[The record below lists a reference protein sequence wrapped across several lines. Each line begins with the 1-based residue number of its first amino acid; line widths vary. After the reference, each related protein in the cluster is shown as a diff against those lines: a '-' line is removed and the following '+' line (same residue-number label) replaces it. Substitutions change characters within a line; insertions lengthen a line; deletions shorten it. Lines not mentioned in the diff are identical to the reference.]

1 MEMVVGLDIGTSC
14 IRVVIGESDENGA
27 LKIAGTSHEKSV
39 GMRNGNIVNIE
50 AVAASIRRAVE
61 NAEQNAGMDV
71 RSCYTAIGGDQ
82 IEGINASGKVA
93 VSPKDNRPREIDRGD
108 IERVRQSA
116 TAVPLSLDREI
127 LHVITQDYIVDHV
140 SGIKEPLHRLGVCL
154 ESAVHIVTASTT
166 TIQNINACINR
177 ADLLVDCIML
187 KTIAATKAV
196 ATSDEEELGSIII
209 DLGAGSTDFLI
220 LLKGAP
226 VYTGS
231 IPIGGNIVTN
241 DIAIVKGIS
250 VAEAERIKIESGVCW
265 DGCVQQGNKVII
277 GGLGGGRPP
286 EEMEQQELC
295 NIISPRIEEIFNMI
309 RAEIIRKTTITDLF
323 GNIILTGGGA
333 KMDGVIE
340 IAQEVFDVDAVRIGR
355 PKKLG
360 GIEEDYEGPEWA
372 TAVGLI
378 LSAEN
383 EADSVKFKRKTSAS
397 DNKSG
402 DNILKKIFN
411 SLF

>member
-1 MEMVVGLDIGTSC
+1 M
-14 IRVVIGESDENGA
+14 
-27 LKIAGTSHEKSV
+27 
-39 GMRNGNIVNIE
+39 
-50 AVAASIRRAVE
+50 
-61 NAEQNAGMDV
+61 
-71 RSCYTAIGGDQ
+71 
-82 IEGINASGKVA
+82 
-93 VSPKDNRPREIDRGD
+93 
-108 IERVRQSA
+108 
-116 TAVPLSLDREI
+116 
-127 LHVITQDYIVDHV
+127 
-140 SGIKEPLHRLGVCL
+140 GVCL
-154 ESAVHIVTASTT
+154 EAAVHIVTASST
-166 TIQNINACINR
+166 TIQNVNTCINR

-187 KTIAATKAV
+187 KTIAVTKAV
-196 ATSDEEELGSIII
+196 AASDEEELGSIII

-226 VYTGS
+226 VYTAS

-250 VAEAERIKIESGVCW
+250 VAEAEHIKIEAGVCW
-265 DGCVQQGNKVII
+265 NGCVQQGNRVII

-286 EEMEQQELC
+286 EEIEQQELC
-295 NIISPRIEEIFNMI
+295 DIISPRIEEIFRMI

-340 IAQEVFDVDAVRIGR
+340 VAQEVFDVDAVRIGR

-383 EADSVKFKRKTSAS
+383 ESGSSNIKRKPPAL
-397 DNKSG
+397 DNKRG
-402 DNILKKIFN
+402 DNIFKKILK